1 MERLN
6 NLVLS
11 LGGNAWNLV
20 LVLAVFLGVFNG
32 FRTKFIQ
39 IRLFPEVIRLVKNRA
54 KEGKDGTGVSGFQA
68 LCITL
73 GGCIGTGNVAG
84 VAMAIVVGGPGAVFW
99 MWLIAVLGM
108 VTSFIENT
116 LAQIYKVREGDA
128 FRGGPSYYMEKGLG
142 KRWLGIIYAFSMIV
156 SLGFALAA
164 LQANTISLSIGQTFG
179 LPSIATALLIAVLI
193 ALVIFGGVKRIAKV
207 AELGVPF
214 MTIVYLLL
222 ALAVFIFNIHRVPE
236 MFALVFERAFD
247 FQAVG
252 GAAIGTV
259 IYQGLKRGV
268 FSNGAGQGDAP
279 TAGAAAT
286 VSHPA
291 KQGLFGIFSVFVDTI
306 VVCTL
311 TAFVIIISGVYES
324 SSLVGIELSQ
334 LAFTTSLGKW
344 AGIVLTLC
352 IFMFCFTSIMSNYYC
367 GESCL
372 AFITK
377 GMKGRNTY
385 RVIFVVAIFL
395 GGITGVDLMWNI
407 ADLFCAII
415 VCLNMISLVFLGG
428 KAIKVA
434 NDYIRQ
440 KKEGKDPVFDS
451 DLIEGLEGAE
461 CWSKRGENRY
471 EETIADCNRWDNCF
485 SG

>member
-1 MERLN
+1 MRNMEKLN
-6 NLVLS
+6 NLVLD

-20 LVLAVFLGVFNG
+20 LVLAIFLGVFYG
-32 FRTKFIQ
+32 IRTKFIQ
-39 IRLFPEVIRLVKNRA
+39 IRLFPEALRLVKNRA
-54 KEGKDGTGVSGFQA
+54 KEGKDEKGVSSFQA

-99 MWLIAVLGM
+99 MWLIAILGM
-108 VTSFIENT
+108 VTSFMENT
-116 LAQIYKVREGDA
+116 LAQVYKVQEGEVY
-128 FRGGPSYYMEKGLG
+128 RGGPSYYMEKGLG
-142 KRWLGIIYAFSMIV
+142 KRWLGILYAFSMIV

-164 LQANTISLSIGQTFG
+164 LQSNTISLSVGQALG
-179 LPSIATALLIAVLI
+179 IPALLTSILVAVLI
-193 ALVIFGGVKRIAKV
+193 ALVIFGGVRRIAKV
-207 AELGVPF
+207 AERGVPI
-214 MTIVYLLL
+214 MTLVYFAL
-222 ALAVFIFNIHRVPE
+222 ALLVLIVNIQKVPE
-236 MFALVFERAFD
+236 MFALIFSRAFD
-247 FQAVG
+247 FKAVG

-279 TAGAAAT
+279 TAGASAE

-291 KQGLFGIFSVFVDTI
+291 KQGLFGVFSVFIDTI
-306 VVCTL
+306 LVCTL
-311 TAFVIIISGVYES
+311 TAFVIIISGVHEYS
-324 SSLVGIELSQ
+324 DRVGIELSQ
-334 LAFTTSLGKW
+334 LAFSSSLGKW
-344 AGIVLTLC
+344 AGVVLMLC

-372 AFITK
+372 AFMAK

-385 RVIFVVAIFL
+385 RIIFVTAIFL

-415 VCLNMISLVFLGG
+415 VILNMISLIFLGK

-434 NDYIRQ
+434 DDYIRQ
-440 KKEGKDPVFDS
+440 KKEGKDPVFCS
-451 DLIEGLEGAE
+451 KGIKGLEGAE
-461 CWSKRGENRY
+461 CWGRER
-471 EETIADCNRWDNCF
+471 
-485 SG
+485 

>member
-1 MERLN
+1 MEKLN
-6 NLVLS
+6 NLVLD

-20 LVLAVFLGVFNG
+20 LVLAIFLGVFYG
-32 FRTKFIQ
+32 IRTKFIQ
-39 IRLFPEVIRLVKNRA
+39 IRLFPEALRLVKNRA
-54 KEGKDGTGVSGFQA
+54 KEGKDEKGVSSFQA

-99 MWLIAVLGM
+99 MWLIAILGM
-108 VTSFIENT
+108 VTSFMENT
-116 LAQIYKVREGDA
+116 LAQVYKVQEGEVY
-128 FRGGPSYYMEKGLG
+128 RGGPSYYMEKGLG
-142 KRWLGIIYAFSMIV
+142 KRWLGILYAFSMIV

-164 LQANTISLSIGQTFG
+164 LQSNTISLSVGQALGIPALVT
-179 LPSIATALLIAVLI
+179 SILVAVLI
-193 ALVIFGGVKRIAKV
+193 ALVIFGGVRRIAKV
-207 AELGVPF
+207 AERGVPI
-214 MTIVYLLL
+214 MTLVYFAL
-222 ALAVFIFNIHRVPE
+222 ALLVLIVNIQKVPE
-236 MFALVFERAFD
+236 MFALIFSRAFD
-247 FQAVG
+247 FKAVG

-279 TAGAAAT
+279 TAGASAE

-291 KQGLFGIFSVFVDTI
+291 KQGLFGVFSVFIDTI
-306 VVCTL
+306 LVCTL
-311 TAFVIIISGVYES
+311 TAFVIIISGVHEYS
-324 SSLVGIELSQ
+324 DRVGIELSQ
-334 LAFTTSLGKW
+334 LAFSSSLGKW
-344 AGIVLTLC
+344 AGVVLMLC

-372 AFITK
+372 AFMAK

-385 RVIFVVAIFL
+385 RIIFVTAIFL

-415 VCLNMISLVFLGG
+415 VILNMISLIFLGK

-434 NDYIRQ
+434 DDYIRQ
-440 KKEGKDPVFDS
+440 KKEGKDPVFCS
-451 DLIEGLEGAE
+451 KGIKGLEGAE
-461 CWSKRGENRY
+461 CWGRER
-471 EETIADCNRWDNCF
+471 
-485 SG
+485 

>member
-1 MERLN
+1 MEGLN
-6 NLVLS
+6 NLVLF

-20 LVLAVFLGVFNG
+20 LVLAVFLGIFYG
-32 FRTKFIQ
+32 FRTRFIQ
-39 IRLFPEVIRLVKNRA
+39 IRMFGEVIRLVKDRA
-54 KEGKDGTGVSGFQA
+54 KEGKGNGGVSGFQA

-116 LAQIYKVREGDA
+116 LSQVYKVREGDV

-164 LQANTISLSIGQTFG
+164 LQANTISLSVGQTTG
-179 LPSIATALLIAVLI
+179 LPNIATAALVAVLI
-193 ALVIFGGVKRIAKV
+193 ALIIFGGVKRIAKV

-214 MTIVYLLL
+214 MTLVYFLL
-222 ALAVFIFNIHRVPE
+222 ALVVFIANIHRVGE
-236 MFALVFERAFD
+236 MFSLIFSRAFD

-279 TAGAAAT
+279 TAGAAADIT
-286 VSHPA
+286 HPA
-291 KQGLFGIFSVFVDTI
+291 KQGLLGIFSVFVDTI

-311 TAFVIIISGVYES
+311 TAFVIIISGVYEHS
-324 SSLVGIELSQ
+324 ELVGIELSQ

-344 AGIVLTLC
+344 AGFILTLC

-372 AFITK
+372 AFMTK

-385 RVIFVVAIFL
+385 RVIFVAAIFL
-395 GGITGVDLMWNI
+395 GGITGVELMWNI
-407 ADLFCAII
+407 ADLFCAVI

-434 NDYIRQ
+434 ADYCQQ
-440 KKEGKDPVFDS
+440 KKEGREPVFNS
-451 DLIEGLEGAE
+451 DLIKGLEGAE
-461 CWSKRGENRY
+461 CWSKRGEG
-471 EETIADCNRWDNCF
+471 EV
-485 SG
+485 